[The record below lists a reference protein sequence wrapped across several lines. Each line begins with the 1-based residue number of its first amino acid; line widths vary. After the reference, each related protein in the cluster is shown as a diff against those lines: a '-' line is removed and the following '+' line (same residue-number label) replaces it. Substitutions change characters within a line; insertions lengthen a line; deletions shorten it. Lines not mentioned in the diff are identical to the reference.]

1 SLVPYV
7 CACAYARTR
16 AACALCPAC
25 DISPADEERHLCPD
39 AWRREIQSYSPISSK
54 RWKISASNFWT
65 GLGRGEFG
73 QGRPGQAG
81 ARRAERGGPS
91 GAGRGRCRPG
101 RGASRPSAAR
111 PAWGIPVTL
120 VVSRSQP
127 QLAEDRQPGAH
138 GVAGVISAAGGER
151 LRGEV
156 LGLLETD
163 GVQYAGDRR
172 QGTWGHR

>member
-1 SLVPYV
+1 MRWDREFVLGGHQDEEPCQWTVGSPAALRDGPGQRVGGQVLGRSDSHLRPCRPRRTPAPASLAPYA
-7 CACAYARTR
+7 CARAYARTR

-81 ARRAERGGPS
+81 AARAERGRPE
-91 GAGRGRCRPG
+91 RGRPERGRPERSRRERSEEHTSELQS
-101 RGASRPSAAR
+101 RG
-111 PAWGIPVTL
+111 
-120 VVSRSQP
+120 
-127 QLAEDRQPGAH
+127 
-138 GVAGVISAAGGER
+138 
-151 LRGEV
+151 
-156 LGLLETD
+156 
-163 GVQYAGDRR
+163 
-172 QGTWGHR
+172 